1 MKRTRELL
9 VLALWLLAS
18 NLMYAEPLHL
28 LGIGN
33 SFTEN
38 MLLLLP
44 YLLPH
49 QGSGELDV
57 AYLYRPGA
65 TLEQYCEMM
74 KKDERVCS
82 LFEFDAETGLWQQT
96 QHVRI
101 DSVLALK
108 KWDVITVQQASAVSG
123 MYNTIKPNLE
133 EVLDRI
139 EHYQPDAQIAWH
151 MTWSYS
157 HNSTNPLFK
166 NYDYSQLKMD
176 YAIEQT
182 TMELKSDFADRIDM
196 IIPSQ
201 QLIKKLRAS
210 EVNDSLDLTRD
221 GYHLSLFAA
230 EAVSDLVYEMLLAP
244 RLGVPITE
252 NSRGALGDT
261 IHSASDFEYIKQ
273 VAYDVCHDTLIWEH
287 LSENI
292 IYKTEFYTITGLKL
306 KQPVYRRPT
315 IRRNYYLSGD
325 IKNERIIL
333 LEE

>member
-38 MLLLLP
+38 MLLHLP
-44 YLLPH
+44 YLLP
-49 QGSGELDV
+49 QNGSGELDV

-182 TMELKSDFADRIDM
+182 DGT
-196 IIPSQ
+196 
-201 QLIKKLRAS
+201 
-210 EVNDSLDLTRD
+210 EV
-221 GYHLSLFAA
+221 
-230 EAVSDLVYEMLLAP
+230 
-244 RLGVPITE
+244 
-252 NSRGALGDT
+252 
-261 IHSASDFEYIKQ
+261 
-273 VAYDVCHDTLIWEH
+273 
-287 LSENI
+287 
-292 IYKTEFYTITGLKL
+292 GLC
-306 KQPVYRRPT
+306 
-315 IRRNYYLSGD
+315 G
-325 IKNERIIL
+325 
-333 LEE
+333 

>member
-1 MKRTRELL
+1 
-9 VLALWLLAS
+9 
-18 NLMYAEPLHL
+18 
-28 LGIGN
+28 
-33 SFTEN
+33 
-38 MLLLLP
+38 
-44 YLLPH
+44 
-49 QGSGELDV
+49 
-57 AYLYRPGA
+57 
-65 TLEQYCEMM
+65 MM

-252 NSRGALGDT
+252 NLRGALGDT

-273 VAYDVCHDTLIWEH
+273 VAYEVCHDTLIWVH

-292 IYKTEFYTITGLKL
+292 VYKTEFYSPTGLKL

>member
-44 YLLPH
+44 YLLPDK
-49 QGSGELDV
+49 GSGELDV

-273 VAYDVCHDTLIWEH
+273 VAYDVCHDTLIWEQ